1 MYKPSFFIY
10 LSKHHQDIMTILSHI
25 TLKEYRRFIISK
37 LMKSPSVI
45 FISLVGLALVI
56 YYFADPQFGLFY
68 LFAGVLFLSYPIITI
83 SSTGKAYKRN
93 KRIHEKITFQLNNE
107 SLELSGQTFT
117 SSYQWDQIKKVVE
130 TKKYFLIHAGITVLT
145 MINKAQID
153 EVRVSEFRK
162 FFYEKGK
169 LR

>member
-68 LFAGVLFLSYPIITI
+68 LFHNLVCF
-83 SSTGKAYKRN
+83 
-93 KRIHEKITFQLNNE
+93 TF
-107 SLELSGQTFT
+107 SPG
-117 SSYQWDQIKKVVE
+117 
-130 TKKYFLIHAGITVLT
+130 
-145 MINKAQID
+145 
-153 EVRVSEFRK
+153 
-162 FFYEKGK
+162 FFF
-169 LR
+169 